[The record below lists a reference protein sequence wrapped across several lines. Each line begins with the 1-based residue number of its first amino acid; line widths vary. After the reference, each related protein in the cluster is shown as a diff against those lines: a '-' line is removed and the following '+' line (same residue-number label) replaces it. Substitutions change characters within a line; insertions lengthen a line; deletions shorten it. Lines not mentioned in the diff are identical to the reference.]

1 MLNNNKIN
9 TLFMAISKGKVAD
22 GQSVE
27 IKRYKG
33 FGTCKVLAV
42 NPNKKQFTE
51 LMGYEPKEEPVY
63 TGTREINGKMVKTI
77 KIVFIIR
84 TIPEKSNGVEITQ
97 QLVFN
102 LADSPVIGSQKGSW
116 QVIDEYGRSAWGKP
130 DVVKAKGKI
139 VYDSG
144 YVANVTS
151 NYRPARIGEVAL
163 TEFIKTY
170 LRIEDPTTY
179 NSNTN
184 SYVMKP
190 VDELSDCECR
200 LDEIGKY
207 FDGNIQEIKD
217 AIELQPNNVVRLLF
231 GVNTYTDNTG
241 NPRDSQWVYTGKIGK
256 STKSESAIISQFEE
270 DKERGSY
277 ANVTTSYKEL
287 SADTI
292 EPTDFNSTDVDT
304 EAPTPW

>member
-33 FGTCKVLAV
+33 FGTCKVLVV

-77 KIVFIIR
+77 RIVFIIR

-241 NPRDSQWVYTGKIGK
+241 NP
-256 STKSESAIISQFEE
+256 
-270 DKERGSY
+270 
-277 ANVTTSYKEL
+277 
-287 SADTI
+287 
-292 EPTDFNSTDVDT
+292 
-304 EAPTPW
+304 